1 MTTISRTILCID
13 DDSHFQAIVRSF
25 LTSAD
30 YRVLTASDGMAGIAV
45 FRAQQPEV
53 LLLDLRMPVMDGFEV
68 LDTLS
73 RESPDTP
80 VIVVSGEGEMAD
92 VIRALRLGACN
103 YITKPLESLDII
115 AHAVAEALT
124 KADLI
129 RDNRVY
135 QANLEGMVADRTAE
149 LRSAMTILQRNEQKL
164 ATVIENFD
172 GFVCLCDADC
182 RITFAN
188 GQLLRHFG
196 NEIIGKSCRAALF
209 GMDAPCLTKNRPDG
223 GNTVSGEFLHTV
235 DNRWY
240 QFLCTALADASGKVV
255 EYQIIFR
262 DITEEKKA
270 LQELEAR
277 EVVLRDENRLLKA
290 NLAERY
296 RFGDIIG
303 KSAAMQQVYEL
314 ILKAASSEAG
324 VIITGE
330 SGTGKELVAR
340 AIHQNSPRA
349 EKALICVNSGAIP
362 KELIESEFF
371 GHVKGAFTGAT
382 GNKRGFL
389 DLADG
394 GTLFLDE
401 IGEISLSMQVKLLR
415 VLDGHGYCQVGGD
428 KELRPNVRIV
438 AATNLDLMQMVKEG
452 SMREDFFY
460 RIQVIPIHLPPLRER
475 REDIPLLIEHFL
487 ARLGTEKTPPIS
499 GRSLATLLEYP
510 WPGNIREL
518 QNTILRYVSLG
529 TLDFMGIQVQSES
542 RDGLFDD
549 ILSPLG
555 GDLNYHELLARV
567 EKQIISKTLAQYGW
581 HRGKTAQALALDP
594 KTLRKKMRQ
603 FHLDGAS
610 S

>member
-1 MTTISRTILCID
+1 MTTTPRTILCID
-13 DDSHFQAIVRSF
+13 DDAHFQAIVRSF
-25 LTSAD
+25 LTSEG
-30 YRVLTASDGMAGIAV
+30 YKVLTAADGMAGLAV
-45 FRAQQPEV
+45 FREYQPEV
-53 LLLDLRMPVMDGFEV
+53 VVLDLRMPVMDGFKV
-68 LDTLS
+68 LAALS
-73 RESPDTP
+73 LESPETP
-80 VIVVSGEGEMAD
+80 VIVVSGEGEMVD

-103 YITKPLESLDII
+103 FITKPIETLDLLE
-115 AHAVAEALT
+115 HAVAEALT
-124 KADLI
+124 KSDLI
-129 RDNRVY
+129 KDNKVY
-135 QANLEGMVADRTAE
+135 QENLEGMVADRTAE
-149 LRSAMTILQRNEQKL
+149 LFSAMTTLRLNEQKL

-172 GFVCLCDADC
+172 GFVCLCDAEC

-188 GQLLRHFG
+188 GPLLRHFG
-196 NEIIGKSCRAALF
+196 HEIIGKPCRVALF
-209 GMDAPCLTKNRPDG
+209 GTDAPCPTKNRPDG
-223 GNTVSGEFLHTV
+223 GNTVSGEFLHAV

-240 QFLCTALADASGKVV
+240 QFLCTALADDGGAVV
-255 EYQIIFR
+255 EYQIIFH

-270 LQELEAR
+270 RQDLEAR

-303 KSAAMQQVYEL
+303 KSAAMQEVYEL

-340 AIHQNSPRA
+340 AIHKNSPRA
-349 EKALICVNSGAIP
+349 ENPLVCVNSGAIP

-389 DLADG
+389 DLADS

-415 VLDGHGYCQVGGD
+415 VLDGHGYCPVGGD
-428 KELRPNVRIV
+428 RELRPNVRII
-438 AATNLDLMQMVKEG
+438 AATNLDLIQMVKEG
-452 SMREDFFY
+452 GMREDFFY

-487 ARLGTEKTPPIS
+487 ARLGTDKTPPIS
-499 GRSLATLLEYP
+499 GRSLAALLEYP

-529 TLDFMGIQVQSES
+529 TMDFMGIQVQPENT
-542 RDGLFDD
+542 DGLFGD
-549 ILSPLG
+549 ILSTG
-555 GDLNYHELLARV
+555 GAANYHELLAQV
-567 EKQIISKTLAQYGW
+567 EKQIISKTLAHYGW
-581 HRGKTAQALALDP
+581 HRGKAAQALALDP

-603 FHLDGAS
+603 FNLDGES